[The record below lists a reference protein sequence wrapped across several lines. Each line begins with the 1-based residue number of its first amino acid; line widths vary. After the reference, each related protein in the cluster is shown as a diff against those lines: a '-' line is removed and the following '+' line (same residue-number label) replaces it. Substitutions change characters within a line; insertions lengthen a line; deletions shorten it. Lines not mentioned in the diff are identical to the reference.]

1 MLRSAARRPCY
12 TRVVRGSAISLLV
25 GMLGLASATSA
36 RADESIE
43 PGTST
48 GARPTPNRVNLRLGN
63 ATSDSTGRPTICVDV
78 RIWAGLGVESCGTGQ
93 GIIHDEPGQ
102 ELAHFR
108 ATWSVLE
115 RATSAGTGRLRG
127 GIGWAELQVGV
138 DHPGFHFG
146 DPDKTDRGSVA
157 GPEAAVQAQWLVP
170 LSAGV
175 EVIASVTGG
184 VAVFADAD
192 KLITPQN
199 NVQPFA
205 SFELGLG
212 W

>member
-1 MLRSAARRPCY
+1 V
-12 TRVVRGSAISLLV
+12 RVPALSLVL
-25 GMLGLASATSA
+25 LLAPTIAH
-36 RADESIE
+36 ADEPTEIE
-43 PGTST
+43 PGTT
-48 GARPTPNRVNLRLGN
+48 NAGAPTPNRVNLRLGN

-93 GIIHDEPGQ
+93 GVIHDQPGT

-108 ATWSVLE
+108 ATWSVYE
-115 RATSAGTGRLRG
+115 RATRAGTGRVRG

-146 DPDKTDRGSVA
+146 EPDQVDRGSVA
-157 GPEAAVQAQWLVP
+157 GPEAALQGQWLVP
-170 LSAGV
+170 LGKGIEAVASITAGL
-175 EVIASVTGG
+175 
-184 VAVFADAD
+184 AVFADAD
-192 KLITPQN
+192 KLVTPQN